1 MLTKEREKELVELC
15 QDLIRLKSYSG
26 EERNVIARMRNFCIS
41 SGFDDI
47 HIDEYGNIIAHIKGR
62 EPGNKLLFDG
72 HVDTIPV
79 INQAKW
85 SVDPFGAQISGGRI
99 YGRGASA
106 MKGAM
111 GAMMLA
117 VACFAEDCN
126 KEFSGDIYVSGTV
139 YEESFEGIAASKVSA
154 RVKPD
159 FVVLGE
165 ASECNISR
173 GQRGRAEIVIETYGV
188 QTHSATPQKGVNAV
202 YKMTELIERIKDLDV
217 TRDEFLGDG
226 IMELTDIKSL
236 PYPGASVVPDY
247 CKATY
252 DRRLLVGETKE
263 SVLRP
268 VLDIIKDME
277 QKDPEF
283 KANAFYAKGKEKCY
297 TGKIIEAE
305 RFFPAW
311 TYDETD
317 EFIQT
322 ALRGLREAGFEPEM
336 TKYPNCTNGSHYA
349 GEAGIK
355 TLGFGP
361 SGVNLVHA
369 TDEYI
374 EIEDLKK
381 AAEGYYA
388 IAKAVLK

>member
-1 MLTKEREKELVELC
+1 MLTKEREKELIELC

-26 EERNVIARMRNFCIS
+26 EERNVVARMRNFCIS
-41 SGFDDI
+41 SGYDDI
-47 HIDEYGNIIAHIKGR
+47 HIDDYGNIVAHIKGNL
-62 EPGNKLLFDG
+62 PGKKVLFDG

-85 SVDPFGAQISGGRI
+85 SVDPFGAQISDGKI

-106 MKGAM
+106 MKGALSS
-111 GAMMLA
+111 MMLA
-117 VACFAEDCN
+117 VACFAEDT
-126 KEFSGDIYVSGTV
+126 KKDFSGDIYVSGTV
-139 YEESFEGIAASKVSA
+139 YEESFEGIAARKVSE

-159 FVVLGE
+159 YVVLGE

-173 GQRGRAEIVIETYGV
+173 GQRGRAEIVVETYGV
-188 QTHSATPQKGVNAV
+188 QSHSATPQKGVNAV
-202 YKMTELIERIKDLDV
+202 YKMTKLIEMIKNLEA

-263 SVLRP
+263 SVLKP
-268 VLDIIKDME
+268 VLDIIKSISQE
-277 QKDPEF
+277 DPDF
-283 KANAFYAKGKEKCY
+283 KANAFYAVGKEKCY
-297 TGKIIEAE
+297 TGKIIESE

-311 TYDETD
+311 TYEESDELV
-317 EFIQT
+317 QT
-322 ALRGLREAGFEPEM
+322 ALRGLKEAGFEPEM

-355 TLGFGP
+355 TIGFGP

-369 TDEYI
+369 TDEFI
-374 EIEDLKK
+374 EIEQLRK

-388 IAKAVLK
+388 IAKAVMK

>member
-1 MLTKEREKELVELC
+1 MLTKEREKELIELC

-26 EERNVIARMRNFCIS
+26 EERNVVARMRNFCIS
-41 SGFDDI
+41 SGYNDI
-47 HIDEYGNIIAHIKGR
+47 HIDEYGNIIAHIKGNL
-62 EPGNKLLFDG
+62 PGKKVLFDG

-85 SVDPFGAQISGGRI
+85 SVDPFGAQISDGKI

-106 MKGAM
+106 MKGALS
-111 GAMMLA
+111 AMMLA
-117 VACFAEDCN
+117 VACFAEDT
-126 KEFSGDIYVSGTV
+126 KKDFSGDIYVSGTV
-139 YEESFEGIAASKVSA
+139 YEESFEGIAARKVSE

-159 FVVLGE
+159 YVVLGE

-173 GQRGRAEIVIETYGV
+173 GQRGRAEIVVETYGV
-188 QTHSATPQKGVNAV
+188 QSHSATPQKGVNAV
-202 YKMTELIERIKDLDV
+202 YKMTKLIEMIKNLEA

-263 SVLRP
+263 SVLKP
-268 VLDIIKDME
+268 VLDIISFME
-277 QKDPEF
+277 QEDPEF
-283 KANAFYAKGKEKCY
+283 KANAFYAVGKEKCY
-297 TGKIIEAE
+297 TGKIIESE

-311 TYDETD
+311 TYEESD
-317 EFIQT
+317 EFVQT
-322 ALRGLREAGFEPEM
+322 ALRGLKEAGFEPEM
-336 TKYPNCTNGSHYA
+336 TRYSNCTNGSHYA

-355 TLGFGP
+355 TIGFGP

-369 TDEYI
+369 TDEFI
-374 EIEDLKK
+374 EIEQLRR

-388 IAKAVLK
+388 IAKAAMK